1 MAISRDAHLHAI
13 VKHEHPKPSAA
24 EVPKRMLLLLGWRV
38 LRRSLRGVGARVG
51 RSWPWWLAA
60 SLTMNVALMAGIVEY
75 ARHKDV
81 LGAVQQGG
89 SAFTV
94 VAAIAVV
101 IVLAFR
107 R

>member
-1 MAISRDAHLHAI
+1 
-13 VKHEHPKPSAA
+13 
-24 EVPKRMLLLLGWRV
+24 
-38 LRRSLRGVGARVG
+38 
-51 RSWPWWLAA
+51 
-60 SLTMNVALMAGIVEY
+60 MNVALMAGIVEY

>member
-1 MAISRDAHLHAI
+1 MRGGSR
-13 VKHEHPKPSAA
+13 VS
-24 EVPKRMLLLLGWRV
+24 
-38 LRRSLRGVGARVG
+38 

-81 LGAVQQGG
+81 LGAVQHGG
-89 SAFTV
+89 SAFAV